1 MLNDDELETNDI
13 KKNKNHL
20 GITCTDFK
28 IAVEVPALGL
38 ERMLESNMLFGK
50 LNDLID
56 RGLIPHADALEAFQK
71 EQKS

>member
-28 IAVEVPALGL
+28 IAVEVPA
-38 ERMLESNMLFGK
+38 SWN
-50 LNDLID
+50 
-56 RGLIPHADALEAFQK
+56 AC
-71 EQKS
+71 